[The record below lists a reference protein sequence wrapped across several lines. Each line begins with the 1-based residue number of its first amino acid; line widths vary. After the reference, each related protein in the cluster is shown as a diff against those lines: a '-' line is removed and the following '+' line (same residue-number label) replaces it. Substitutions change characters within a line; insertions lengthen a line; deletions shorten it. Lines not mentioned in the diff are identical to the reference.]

1 MTKDQLVNEWG
12 KATRTDAPV
21 QNEHGQTE
29 VVWHYAI
36 KPDRAKSGSSVAKRV
51 FTSGTGFFDDPTE
64 VQHYEFHFIDGRLA
78 SWKGSGAEE
87 PRGVENS

>member
-1 MTKDQLVNEWG
+1 MTEVQLVSEWG

-36 KPDRAKSGSSVAKRV
+36 KPDRAESGRSVAKRV

-64 VQHYEFHFIDGRLA
+64 VQNYEFHFIDGRLA
-78 SWKGSGAEE
+78 RWGRSAAEE
-87 PRGVENS
+87 PREVGKS